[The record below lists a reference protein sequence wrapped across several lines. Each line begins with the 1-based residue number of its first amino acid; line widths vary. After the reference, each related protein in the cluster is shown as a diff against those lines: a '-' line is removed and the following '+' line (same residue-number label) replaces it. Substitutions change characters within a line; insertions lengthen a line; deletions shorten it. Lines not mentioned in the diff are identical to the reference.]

1 MLFAFARLRVGW
13 CALGSWR
20 WWRHVVLTGALVF
33 GMIALTP
40 TFEIVMRQSV
50 KQTTHITLA
59 DSLGKAY
66 EVGRFG
72 LAVKTEKQQRSG
84 IS

>member
-1 MLFAFARLRVGW
+1 M
-13 CALGSWR
+13 
-20 WWRHVVLTGALVF
+20 LTGALVF

-66 EVGRFG
+66 EVAG
-72 LAVKTEKQQRSG
+72 LGLQSKQKNSSAVGYLLNAPLLRNR
-84 IS
+84 